1 MQDFFDNILN
11 WFREYPVLYDNL
23 KFIGVIGLV
32 LLSYFLVKYVIS
44 KVVKKI
50 TSSTKTEFDDI
61 ILNQKLIRR
70 IALIAPVFVLNRFSY
85 LLPQFEN
92 AIETLSAILI
102 VLMIILTIGS
112 VLTSYN
118 DLYERLGKSADR
130 PIKGYLQVAK
140 IFTYFFGVIFIIG
153 IVTGQNVWNLF
164 AGLAAA
170 SALVLLI
177 FRDTILSFV
186 ASVQINSYD
195 LIRKGDW
202 IEMKK
207 FGADGDVIDISLNVI
222 KVQNWDK
229 TIVVIPTH
237 RILEESFINWRGMQM
252 TGSRRI
258 KRSILIDVNS
268 VKFCNEDMLE
278 RFKKYQLVKNYID
291 EKIEE
296 VEKFNLDNKVDE
308 TQLINGR
315 RLTNLGTFRIY
326 LENYLKKR
334 QDVNKGLTFM
344 VRQLDPGP
352 TGIPVEVY
360 VFATTTEWVK
370 YEGIQSDIFDH
381 IFAVVPSF
389 DLKIFQTPSGT
400 DFRYL
405 KN

>member
-1 MQDFFDNILN
+1 MQEIFDNIIL
-11 WFREYPVLYDNL
+11 WLQEYPVLYHNL
-23 KFIGVIGLV
+23 KFFGVFGLAIV
-32 LLSYFLVKYVIS
+32 SYFIVKYAIS
-44 KVVKKI
+44 KVVMRVTAK
-50 TSSTKTEFDDI
+50 TKTELDDVVF
-61 ILNQKLIRR
+61 NVKLTKR
-70 IALIAPVFVLNRFSY
+70 IALIAPVFVLNRFSH

-92 AIETLSAILI
+92 AIEILSAILI
-102 VLMIILTIGS
+102 VLMIALTIGS
-112 VLTSYN
+112 ILTSYN
-118 DLYERLGKSADR
+118 EVYERLGKSAER

-140 IFTYFFGVIFIIG
+140 IFTYFFGLIFIIG
-153 IVTGQNVWNLF
+153 IVTEQNVWNLF

-229 TIVVIPTH
+229 TIVIIPTYK
-237 RILEESFINWRGMQM
+237 LLDESFINWRGMQM

-268 VKFCNEDMLE
+268 VKFCDEEMLNKF
-278 RFKKYQLVKNYID
+278 RKYQLISDYL
-291 EKIEE
+291 ETRIEE
-296 VEKFNLDNKVDE
+296 IKKHNIDYGFDE
-308 TQLINGR
+308 SQLINGR

-326 LENYLKKR
+326 LENYLRQR
-334 QDVNKGLTFM
+334 QDVNKELTFM
-344 VRQLDPGP
+344 VRHLDPGP

-370 YEGIQSDIFDH
+370 YEGIQADIFDH
-381 IFAVVPSF
+381 IFSVVPLF
-389 DLKIFQTPSGT
+389 DLKVFQTPSGT
-400 DFRYL
+400 DFRSL

>member
-1 MQDFFDNILN
+1 MQDFLNNIQEWL
-11 WFREYPVLYDNL
+11 REYPVIYYNL
-23 KFIGVIGLV
+23 KFIGVFGLAV
-32 LLSYFLVKYVIS
+32 VSYFVVKYVIN
-44 KVVKKI
+44 KVVRKI
-50 TSSTKTEFDDI
+50 TSKTKTEFDDLL
-61 ILNQKLIRR
+61 LNRKLIKR
-70 IALIAPVFVLNRFSY
+70 IALIAPIFVLNRFSH

-92 AIETLSAILI
+92 VIEILSAILM
-102 VLMIILTIGS
+102 VLMIILTIGAI
-112 VLTSYN
+112 LTSYN
-118 DLYERLGKSADR
+118 DVYEQLGKSADR
-130 PIKGYLQVAK
+130 PIKGYLQVTR

-153 IVTGQNVWNLF
+153 IVTEQNVWNLF

-222 KVQNWDK
+222 KIQNWDK
-229 TIVVIPTH
+229 TIVVIPTYKL
-237 RILEESFINWRGMQM
+237 LEESFINWRGMQM

-268 VKFCNEDMLE
+268 VKFCDEDMLE
-278 RFKKYQLVKNYID
+278 RFKKYQLISDYIK
-291 EKIEE
+291 EKIKDLK
-296 VEKFNLDNKVDE
+296 KFNLDQDIDE
-308 TQLINGR
+308 SQVINGR

-344 VRQLDPGP
+344 VRHLDPGP
-352 TGIPVEVY
+352 TGIPIEVY

-370 YEGIQSDIFDH
+370 YEGIQADIFDH
-381 IFAVVPSF
+381 IFAVVTLF
-389 DLKIFQTPSGT
+389 DLKVFQTPSGS

>member
-1 MQDFFDNILN
+1 MEDFLNNIQEWL
-11 WFREYPVLYDNL
+11 REYPVVYDNL
-23 KFIGVIGLV
+23 KFIGVFGLAFV
-32 LLSYFLVKYVIS
+32 SYFVVKYVIN
-44 KVVKKI
+44 KVVRKI
-50 TSSTKTEFDDI
+50 TLKTKTEFDDV
-61 ILNQKLIRR
+61 ILNLKLIKR
-70 IALIAPVFVLNRFSY
+70 IALIAPIFVLNRFSY
-85 LLPQFEN
+85 LLPQFET
-92 AIETLSAILI
+92 AIEILSAILI
-102 VLMIILTIGS
+102 VLMIMLTIGS
-112 VLTSYN
+112 IFTSYN
-118 DLYERLGKSADR
+118 YVYEQLGKSADR

-268 VKFCNEDMLE
+268 VKFCDEEMLE
-278 RFKKYQLVKNYID
+278 RFKKFQQISNYIE
-291 EKIEE
+291 EKVEE
-296 VEKFNLDNKVDE
+296 LKDFNLGNKIDE
-308 TQLINGR
+308 SELINGR

-326 LENYLKKR
+326 LENYLRQR

-344 VRQLDPGP
+344 VRHLDPGP
-352 TGIPVEVY
+352 TGIPIEVY

-370 YEGIQSDIFDH
+370 YEGIQADIFDH

-389 DLKIFQTPSGT
+389 DLKVFQTPSGT

>member
-1 MQDFFDNILN
+1 MEDFLNNIQEWL
-11 WFREYPVLYDNL
+11 REYPVVYDNL
-23 KFIGVIGLV
+23 KFIGVFGLAFV
-32 LLSYFLVKYVIS
+32 SYFVVKYVIN
-44 KVVKKI
+44 KVVRKI
-50 TSSTKTEFDDI
+50 TLKTKTEFDDV
-61 ILNQKLIRR
+61 ILNLKLIKR
-70 IALIAPVFVLNRFSY
+70 IALIAPIFVLNRFSY
-85 LLPQFEN
+85 LLPQFET
-92 AIETLSAILI
+92 AIEILSAILI
-102 VLMIILTIGS
+102 VLMIMLTIGS
-112 VLTSYN
+112 ILTSYN
-118 DLYERLGKSADR
+118 DVYEQLGKSADR

-195 LIRKGDW
+195 LIKKGDW

-268 VKFCNEDMLE
+268 VKFCDEEMLE
-278 RFKKYQLVKNYID
+278 RFKKYQHITNYIE

-296 VEKFNLDNKVDE
+296 LKKFNLDQGIDDS
-308 TQLINGR
+308 QLINGR

-344 VRQLDPGP
+344 VRHLDPGP
-352 TGIPVEVY
+352 TGIPIEVY

-370 YEGIQSDIFDH
+370 YEGIQADIFDH

-389 DLKIFQTPSGT
+389 DLKVFQTPSGT

>member
-1 MQDFFDNILN
+1 MQNFFDKIISWLKD
-11 WFREYPVLYDNL
+11 YPVLYDNL
-23 KFIGVIGLV
+23 KFIGVIGLAIV
-32 LLSYFLVKYVIS
+32 SYF
-44 KVVKKI
+44 VVKFVINKVI
-50 TSSTKTEFDDI
+50 RKLTSKTKTELDD
-61 ILNQKLIRR
+61 LVFNKTFNRR
-70 IALIAPVFVLNRFSY
+70 IALVAPVFVLNRFSH
-85 LLPQFEN
+85 LLPQFESSI
-92 AIETLSAILI
+92 AIVSSILI
-102 VLMIILTIGS
+102 VLMVMLIIGS

-118 DLYERLGKSADR
+118 EVYEKLGKSTER

-153 IVTGQNVWNLF
+153 IITGQDVWNLF

-186 ASVQINSYD
+186 ASIQLNSYD
-195 LIRKGDW
+195 LIRNGDW

-207 FGADGDVIDISLNVI
+207 YGADGDVVDISLNVI

-237 RILEESFINWRGMQM
+237 KLLEESFINWRGMQL

-268 VKFCNEDMLE
+268 VKFCDEEMLN
-278 RFKKYQLVKNYID
+278 RFKKYQTISEYLKTKTEEIKKYNKEYGFD
-291 EKIEE
+291 ES
-296 VEKFNLDNKVDE
+296 
-308 TQLINGR
+308 QLINGR

-326 LENYLKKR
+326 LENYLKERK
-334 QDVNKGLTFM
+334 DINTGLTFM
-344 VRQLDPGP
+344 VRHLDPGA
-352 TGIPVEVY
+352 TGIPIEVY
-360 VFATTTEWVK
+360 VFAKTTQWVK
-370 YEGIQSDIFDH
+370 YEGIQADIFDH
-381 IFAVVPSF
+381 IFAVVPLF

-400 DFRYL
+400 DFRAL

>member
-1 MQDFFDNILN
+1 MKEFIDNILD
-11 WFREYPVLYDNL
+11 WLKEYPALYDNL
-23 KFIGVIGLV
+23 KFIGVFGLA
-32 LLSYFLVKYVIS
+32 LLSYFVIKYAIG
-44 KVVKKI
+44 KVVRKI
-50 TSSTKTEFDDI
+50 TSRTKTDLDDLV
-61 ILNQKLIRR
+61 LNQKLIRR
-70 IALIAPVFVLNRFSY
+70 VALIAPVFVLNRFSY

-92 AIETLSAILI
+92 AIETISAVLI
-102 VLMIILTIGS
+102 VIMIILTIGS

-118 DLYERLGKSADR
+118 DLYERLGKSSDR

-140 IFTYFFGVIFIIG
+140 IFAYFFGVIFIIG
-153 IVTGQNVWNLF
+153 IVTEQNVWNLF

-202 IEMKK
+202 IEMNK

-229 TIVVIPTH
+229 TIVVIPTYKL
-237 RILEESFINWRGMQM
+237 LEESFVNWRGMQM

-258 KRSILIDVNS
+258 KRAIYIDLNS
-268 VKFCNEDMLE
+268 VKFCDTEMLE
-278 RFKKYQLVKNYID
+278 QLRKYQLIKNYLD
-291 EKIEE
+291 EKIKQVKE
-296 VEKFNLDNKVDE
+296 FNLENKVDE
-308 TQLINGR
+308 SELINGR

-326 LENYLKKR
+326 LENYLKQR
-334 QDVNKGLTFM
+334 QDVNKELTFM
-344 VRQLDPGP
+344 VRHLDPGP
-352 TGIPVEVY
+352 TGIPIEVY
-360 VFATTTEWVK
+360 VFAATTEWVK
-370 YEGIQSDIFDH
+370 YEGIQADIFDH

-389 DLKIFQTPSGT
+389 DLKVFQTPSGT

>member
-1 MQDFFDNILN
+1 MQDIFDNITKWLQ
-11 WFREYPVLYDNL
+11 EYPALYNNL
-23 KFIGVIGLV
+23 KFFGVFGLA
-32 LLSYFLVKYVIS
+32 LFSYIAVKYIVY
-44 KVVKKI
+44 KVVRKI
-50 TSSTKTEFDDI
+50 TSKTKTDI
-61 ILNQKLIRR
+61 DELVFNEKFIKR
-70 IALIAPVFVLNRFSY
+70 IALIAPVFVLNRFSH
-85 LLPQFEN
+85 LLPQLESSI
-92 AIETLSAILI
+92 AILSSILI
-102 VLMIILTIGS
+102 VLMVILIIGS

-118 DLYERLGKSADR
+118 EVYEKLGKSAER

-153 IVTGQNVWNLF
+153 IVSGQNVWNLF

-186 ASVQINSYD
+186 TSVQINSYD
-195 LIRKGDW
+195 LIRNGDW

-207 FGADGDVIDISLNVI
+207 YGADGDVIDISLNVI

-229 TIVVIPTH
+229 TIVVIPTYKL
-237 RILEESFINWRGMQM
+237 LEESFVNWRGMQM

-268 VKFCNEDMLE
+268 VKFCDEKMLT
-278 RFKKYQLVKNYID
+278 RFKKYQLISDYVEN
-291 EKIEE
+291 KIEE
-296 VEKFNLDNKVDE
+296 IKKFNIENKVDE
-308 TQLINGR
+308 TELINGR

-344 VRQLDPGP
+344 VRHLDPGP
-352 TGIPVEVY
+352 TGIPIEVY
-360 VFATTTEWVK
+360 VFAATTEWVK
-370 YEGIQSDIFDH
+370 YEGIQADIFDH
-381 IFAVVPSF
+381 IFSVVSQF
-389 DLKIFQTPSGT
+389 DLKVFQTPSGT

-405 KN
+405 KS

>member
-1 MQDFFDNILN
+1 MQDFFDKIIL
-11 WFREYPVLYDNL
+11 WLKDYPVLYDNL
-23 KFIGVIGLV
+23 KFIGVFGLAI
-32 LLSYFLVKYVIS
+32 LSYFVVKYAVS
-44 KVVKKI
+44 KVIRKV
-50 TSSTKTEFDDI
+50 TSKTKTELDDVV
-61 ILNQKLIRR
+61 LNIRLIKR
-70 IALIAPVFVLNRFSY
+70 IALIAPVFVLNRFSH
-85 LLPQFEN
+85 LVPQFEN
-92 AIETLSAILI
+92 AIDMLSAILI
-102 VLMIILTIGS
+102 VLMIMLTIGS

-118 DLYERLGKSADR
+118 EVYERLGKSTER

-207 FGADGDVIDISLNVI
+207 YGADGDVIDISLNVI

-229 TIVVIPTH
+229 TIVVIPTYKL
-237 RILEESFINWRGMQM
+237 LEESFINWRGMQM

-258 KRSILIDVNS
+258 KRAILIDVNS
-268 VKFCNEDMLE
+268 VKFCDEEMQD
-278 RFKKYQLVKNYID
+278 RFKKYELISEYLETKTEEIKKHNFEKN
-291 EKIEE
+291 
-296 VEKFNLDNKVDE
+296 VDE
-308 TQLINGR
+308 SQLINGR

-326 LENYLKKR
+326 LENYLKQR
-334 QDVNKGLTFM
+334 QDVNPGLTFM
-344 VRQLDPGP
+344 VRHLDPGP

-360 VFATTTEWVK
+360 VFAATTEWVK
-370 YEGIQSDIFDH
+370 YEGIQADIFDH
-381 IFAVVPSF
+381 IFAVVPLF
-389 DLKIFQTPSGT
+389 DLKVFQTPSGT
-400 DFRYL
+400 DFRSL
-405 KN
+405 KE

>member
-1 MQDFFDNILN
+1 
-11 WFREYPVLYDNL
+11 
-23 KFIGVIGLV
+23 
-32 LLSYFLVKYVIS
+32 
-44 KVVKKI
+44 
-50 TSSTKTEFDDI
+50 
-61 ILNQKLIRR
+61 
-70 IALIAPVFVLNRFSY
+70 
-85 LLPQFEN
+85 
-92 AIETLSAILI
+92 
-102 VLMIILTIGS
+102 
-112 VLTSYN
+112 
-118 DLYERLGKSADR
+118 LGKSADR

-153 IVTGQNVWNLF
+153 IVTDQNVWNLF

-268 VKFCNEDMLE
+268 VKFCDEEMLE
-278 RFKKYQLVKNYID
+278 KFKKYQQIRNYIN
-291 EKIEE
+291 EKSKEL
-296 VEKFNLDNKVDE
+296 KDFNLENKIDE
-308 TQLINGR
+308 SELINGR

-326 LENYLKKR
+326 LENYLRER
-334 QDVNKGLTFM
+334 QDVNKDLTFM
-344 VRQLDPGP
+344 VRHLDPGP
-352 TGIPVEVY
+352 TGIPIEVY

-370 YEGIQSDIFDH
+370 YEGIQADIFDH

-389 DLKIFQTPSGT
+389 DLKVFQTPSGT

>member
-1 MQDFFDNILN
+1 MEGLLNNIQEWL
-11 WFREYPVLYDNL
+11 REYPVVYDNL
-23 KFIGVIGLV
+23 KFIGVFGLAFV
-32 LLSYFLVKYVIS
+32 SYFVVKYVIN
-44 KVVKKI
+44 KVVRKI
-50 TSSTKTEFDDI
+50 TLKTKTEFDDV
-61 ILNQKLIRR
+61 ILNLKLIKR
-70 IALIAPVFVLNRFSY
+70 IALIAPIFVLNRFSY
-85 LLPQFEN
+85 LLPQFET
-92 AIETLSAILI
+92 AIEILSAILI
-102 VLMIILTIGS
+102 VMMIMLTIGS
-112 VLTSYN
+112 ILTSYN
-118 DLYERLGKSADR
+118 DVYEQLGKSADR

-195 LIRKGDW
+195 LIKKGDW

-268 VKFCNEDMLE
+268 VKFCDEEMLE
-278 RFKKYQLVKNYID
+278 RFKKYQHINNYIE

-296 VEKFNLDNKVDE
+296 LKKFNLDQGIDDS
-308 TQLINGR
+308 QLINGR

-344 VRQLDPGP
+344 VRHLDPGP
-352 TGIPVEVY
+352 TGIPIEVY
-360 VFATTTEWVK
+360 IFATTTEWVK
-370 YEGIQSDIFDH
+370 YEGIQADIFDH

-389 DLKIFQTPSGT
+389 DLKVFQTPSGT